1 MKKVSK
7 TTLESLRKLAIVQ
20 QGLHQRPE
28 KVDETIL
35 LDTIK
40 KIGLLQLDSINVVQR
55 SHYIVLF
62 SRVGFYETSLVDK
75 LQYPDKKLIEQ
86 WVHVASLIPS
96 DDFLNLSPEI
106 LARRKRPLSNRKQ
119 KVLGKDYKQILASTL
134 DKIKSVGHISS
145 NEFKEINPNRKNWW
159 SKKPSRVALDVLFRR
174 GYVSVAFRKNFKCYY
189 DLQERVC
196 KLEKNGNL
204 MDFYKWAVVKSIDAM
219 GAATIEHISD
229 YYRIEKKNVQKAITS
244 LLKESILIELHVDE
258 FPDTLYITKKNYAT
272 LAKIIKGEIKIKL
285 TTLLSPFDNL
295 IWHRDRTE
303 TLFKFF
309 YRSEMYTPSVNRKFG
324 YYVLPILHDGSLI
337 GRLDPKLDRRTNT
350 LIISNLFFEK
360 GTKFSSYTIKSIAK
374 AIIEFSKFVKAK
386 KIQIKDSEPKHL
398 AISVSDYIASE

>member
-7 TTLESLRKLAIVQ
+7 ITLESLRKLAVVQ
-20 QGLHQRPE
+20 QGLHQRPK
-28 KVDETIL
+28 KVDKTIL

-119 KVLGKDYKQILASTL
+119 KILGKNYKQILASTL

-229 YYRIEKKNVQKAITS
+229 YYRIEKKNVQKAINF

-258 FPDTLYITKKNYAT
+258 FPDTLYTTKKNYDT
-272 LAKIIKGEIKIKL
+272 LARIIKDEIKIRL

-309 YRSEMYTPSVNRKFG
+309 YRSEMYTPPVNRKFG
-324 YYVLPILHDGSLI
+324 YYVLPILHDGNLI

-360 GTKFSSYTIKSIAK
+360 GIKFSSYTIKSIAK
-374 AIIEFSKFVKAK
+374 AIIEFSEFVKAK
-386 KIQIKDSEPKHL
+386 KIQIKDGEPKHL
-398 AISVSDYIASE
+398 AIRLSDYIAK